1 MTNNLTTKVGDVISD
16 LYSTVGELGGELR
29 QWHDNM
35 PENLQSGTKGQ
46 EVEAAAEALEAVS
59 EIDVPSEVVDLEVK
73 LPPPSKNKKLSR
85 AKRMANVVACARIAL
100 DSVQSWVENERADN
114 EDNDEFDN
122 EPVEEIETFVG
133 DMNDQLDELDN
144 IEFPSWR

>member
-1 MTNNLTTKVGDVISD
+1 MTDNLISKVGNVLED
-16 LYSTVGELGGELR
+16 LYSTAGELGGELR

-35 PENLQSGTKGQ
+35 PENLQSGSKGQ

-59 EIDVPSEVVDLEVK
+59 EIDVPSEVADLEVK
-73 LPPPSKNKKLSR
+73 LPPSSKNRKLSR
-85 AKRMANVVACARIAL
+85 AKRMAHATTCARIAVEA
-100 DSVQSWVENERADN
+100 VQSWVENERAEN

-122 EPVEEIETFVG
+122 EPLEEIETFVG
-133 DMNDQLDELDN
+133 DLNDQLDEMDA